1 MDENVVDEHFH
12 LLRNARKVFVFLFS
26 NNRYI
31 SAYCHGIYKINRFI
45 RFHAG
50 LKRVELFKQNYFD
63 KVFDVTR

>member
-1 MDENVVDEHFH
+1 MKTWWINIFTFFEM
-12 LLRNARKVFVFLFS
+12 LARIFVFLLS
-26 NNRYI
+26 NNRSI

-50 LKRVELFKQNYFD
+50 LKRIELFKQNYFD